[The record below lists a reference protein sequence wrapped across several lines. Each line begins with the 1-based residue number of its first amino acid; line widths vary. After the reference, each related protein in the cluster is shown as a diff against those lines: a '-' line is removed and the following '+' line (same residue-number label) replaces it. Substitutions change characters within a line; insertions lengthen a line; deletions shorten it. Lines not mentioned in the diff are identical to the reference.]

1 MRRLFGIMLIGT
13 LAWAQSD
20 SLVLSAQS
28 VVSAANYSAGAVV
41 PGQVAILY
49 PSGAGPERLAESHLD
64 AEGKMATSAGETRV
78 FFDGI
83 AAPIVY
89 AVNGRIGVM
98 VPYGLSDRKS
108 TSVVVEYRGRRS
120 DPVELPV
127 LAASPALY
135 TLDATGKG
143 QAAMLNETGC
153 CNSARN
159 PAAPGSIAQL
169 FATGVGQT
177 TPPGIDG
184 LYSDYSRLA
193 EYPKPRLPV
202 AVTVGGIPAEIL
214 YAGEASLHVS
224 GTFVVN
230 FRIPPN
236 APSGDAVPLGLIIGD
251 YRSPGG
257 VTMAIRPLVHRVL
270 IVDGDA
276 AARDSLSRVFR
287 GSGYEVFTAE
297 TGPQATSM
305 ARDFPPDLLV
315 CELDGNAAVIRSMRG
330 EHPRLKVI
338 VTFAAAS
345 PENLRGADLAGAQA
359 VFTKPVA
366 IDRLLD
372 RSRELLEAR
381 AFP

>member
-1 MRRLFGIMLIGT
+1 MMRRLFGIMLIGT

-257 VTMAIRPLVHRVL
+257 VTM
-270 IVDGDA
+270 
-276 AARDSLSRVFR
+276 
-287 GSGYEVFTAE
+287 
-297 TGPQATSM
+297 
-305 ARDFPPDLLV
+305 
-315 CELDGNAAVIRSMRG
+315 RSE
-330 EHPRLKVI
+330 EH
-338 VTFAAAS
+338 
-345 PENLRGADLAGAQA
+345 
-359 VFTKPVA
+359 
-366 IDRLLD
+366 
-372 RSRELLEAR
+372 
-381 AFP
+381 